1 MKKGLVLGLAGLFLL
16 TGCGNSVKCTDG
28 DTTYKATFKKDN
40 ISTITIS
47 EKYKSKDEAKQS
59 CSAAKA
65 MKSLYGEGTKV
76 KCSSKK
82 VSMTMKAPSG
92 TKMTK
97 EQFKKQYCSK

>member
-1 MKKGLVLGLAGLFLL
+1 MKKGLVLGIAGLFLL

-47 EKYKSKDEAKQS
+47 EKYKTKDEAKQS

-82 VSMTMKAPSG
+82 VSLTMNAPKG

-97 EQFKKQYCSK
+97 DDFKKQYCKK